1 MSLKHEK
8 LIEEIGKMSA
18 IDLNDLVKELE
29 GFFGVSAA
37 MPAMTQVVASGAVGQ
52 SAGQEQAQEK
62 SEYKVTLQSAGT
74 EKIKVIKELRALI
87 PNLSLTDA
95 KAKTEEAPVVIGDSV
110 SKDDA
115 FKIKKALEAV
125 GATVTLS

>member
-1 MSLKHEK
+1 MSSKNAK
-8 LIEEIGKMSA
+8 FIEEIGKMSA

-29 GFFGVSAA
+29 TYFGVSAA
-37 MPAMTQVVASGAVGQ
+37 MPVAAAAPA
-52 SAGQEQAQEK
+52 SAGQASVAEQVQEK
-62 SEYKVTLQSAGT
+62 TEYKVTLQSAGS

-95 KAKTEEAPVVIGDSV
+95 KAKAEEAPNVLGESV

-115 FKIKKALEAV
+115 FKMKKALEAV

>member
-1 MSLKHEK
+1 MSSKHAK
-8 LIEEIGKMSA
+8 FIEEIGKMSA

-29 GFFGVSAA
+29 TYFGVSAA
-37 MPAMTQVVASGAVGQ
+37 MPVAAAPAAVGQ
-52 SAGQEQAQEK
+52 APVVEQAQEK
-62 SEYKVTLQSAGT
+62 TEYKVTLQSSGS

-95 KAKTEEAPVVIGDSV
+95 KAKAEEAPNVIGESV

-115 FKIKKALEAV
+115 FKMKKALEAV

>member
-1 MSLKHEK
+1 MSSKHAK
-8 LIEEIGKMSA
+8 FIEEIGKMSA

-29 GFFGVSAA
+29 TFFGVSAA
-37 MPAMTQVVASGAVGQ
+37 MPVAATAP
-52 SAGQEQAQEK
+52 AGVAAPAAEQAQEK
-62 SEYKVTLQSAGT
+62 TEYKVTLQSSGS

-95 KAKTEEAPVVIGDSV
+95 KAKAEETPTVIGESV

-115 FKIKKALEAV
+115 FKMKKALEAV

>member
-1 MSLKHEK
+1 MSSKHAK
-8 LIEEIGKMSA
+8 FIEEIGKMSA

-29 GFFGVSAA
+29 VYFGVSAA
-37 MPAMTQVVASGAVGQ
+37 MPVAAAAPASVGQ
-52 SAGQEQAQEK
+52 APAAEQVQEK
-62 SEYKVTLQSAGT
+62 TEYKVTLQSSGS

-95 KAKTEEAPVVIGDSV
+95 KAKAEEAPNVLGESV

-115 FKIKKALEAV
+115 FKMKKALEAV